1 VATLLRNRP
10 RVLTRTLAGLFVALA
25 VGTAHAG
32 YAATSFLDAVLA
44 EADGAVV
51 TASDVAIGKA
61 LGLFGLEAS
70 PASIHTADVQ
80 RLVDA
85 RLVIAEADR
94 LQIAPS
100 PSDVEEAWSAVAAR
114 LGGADVLRSW
124 LDQAGL
130 DEAWVRRLVEADLRW
145 RRFIE
150 VRFRA
155 FAFVTE
161 EDVTKAIGPG
171 PHTPDAREKA
181 VNVLR
186 EEITRRELTAWLA
199 EARSRAAIRTTGAE
213 GTGLPSPFPLP
224 KRAGAPAAALP

>member
-1 VATLLRNRP
+1 
-10 RVLTRTLAGLFVALA
+10 
-25 VGTAHAG
+25 
-32 YAATSFLDAVLA
+32 LA
-44 EADGAVV
+44 EVDRAII
-51 TASDVAIGKA
+51 TASDAAIGKA
-61 LGLFGLEAS
+61 LGLFGLEAT
-70 PASIHTADVQ
+70 PRSIHTEDVR

-85 RLVIAEADR
+85 WLAIAEADR
-94 LQIAPS
+94 LQIAPA
-100 PSDVEEAWSAVAAR
+100 PTDIEEAWRAAAAR
-114 LGGADVLRSW
+114 VGGMDVLRAW

-181 VNVLR
+181 VNALR
-186 EEITRRELTAWLA
+186 EQITRRELTAWLA
-199 EARSRAAIRTTGAE
+199 EARAHAAVRTTGAE

-224 KRAGAPAAALP
+224 KRAGAPAAVLP

>member
-1 VATLLRNRP
+1 
-10 RVLTRTLAGLFVALA
+10 LTRALAGLLVALA
-25 VGTAHAG
+25 FVAANPG
-32 YAATSFLDAVLA
+32 YAAMTFLDAVLA
-44 EADGAVV
+44 EVDGAIV
-51 TASDVAIGKA
+51 TASDAAIGKA

-85 RLVIAEADR
+85 WLVIAEADR

-114 LGGADVLRSW
+114 VGGTDVLRSW

-155 FAFVTE
+155 FVFVTE
-161 EDVTKAIGPG
+161 EDITKTIGPG

-186 EEITRRELTAWLA
+186 EEITRRELAAWLA
-199 EARSRAAIRTTGAE
+199 EARSRATIRTTGAE
-213 GTGLPSPFPLP
+213 RTGLPPPFPMP